1 MFGARDLAAS
11 SAEFRLVSQL
21 SFGFGA
27 GGDGADDLDDLD
39 VPVTEPSEEEALD
52 LFAREIDQEL
62 DGAPHEAPSL
72 PTADAR
78 AAPRL
83 TLGAARQLGIGPFAP
98 PAAAAPSTAPP
109 ELSARTKPYA
119 LAQRRCCG
127 SGQHACCAAPKRQA
141 LDAYEAVAPSS
152 SSPSNFCL

>member
-1 MFGARDLAAS
+1 MKRTQSSQQMFGARDLAAS

-52 LFAREIDQEL
+52 FFTEEIDQEL

-83 TLGAARQLGIGPFAP
+83 TLGAARRRRIGPWGR
-98 PAAAAPSTAPP
+98 PAGGC
-109 ELSARTKPYA
+109 
-119 LAQRRCCG
+119 LADSWMDQAQGPRGQG
-127 SGQHACCAAPKRQA
+127 SQT
-141 LDAYEAVAPSS
+141 
-152 SSPSNFCL
+152 